1 MKAKV
6 WLDKVE
12 VLVEELANEMDEIV
26 ASDMYKRHLETMS
39 RFWHYS
45 FGNQMLIALQ
55 FPGAT
60 FVAGFNRWKIMG
72 RFVRK
77 GERGIHILAPGIKK
91 LDAETED
98 EDEDGVIRYFF
109 PVTVF
114 DISQTD
120 GDELPIMDACVE
132 GADAE
137 RYMEAL
143 VEHCRQDGTVVKY
156 ETMAP
161 YSYGWSSN
169 GEVAVN
175 AQHSVN
181 TQFASMVHEVAH
193 EMLHW
198 DHNTA
203 TKQRYE
209 AEAEGTSYVVLTH
222 YGIESKAPSYLA
234 LSAINKDVLKAS
246 LTNISN
252 AAKRIITAIE
262 TKLDIEQVA

>member
-39 RFWHYS
+39 KFWHYS

-55 FPGAT
+55 YSGAT
-60 FVAGFNRWKIMG
+60 FVAGYNRWKEMG

-77 GERGIHILAPGIKK
+77 GEKGIHILAPGYRGKG
-91 LDAETED
+91 EED
-98 EDEDGVIRYFF
+98 EEGEDRVLQYFF
-109 PVTVF
+109 PVAVF

-120 GDELPIMDACVE
+120 GDELPVMDAQVE
-132 GADAE
+132 GQDAE
-137 RYMEAL
+137 IYLGAL
-143 VEHCRQDGTVVKY
+143 VAHCRENGTIVKY
-156 ETMAP
+156 ESMSE
-161 YSYGWSSN
+161 YRYGASKN
-169 GEVAVN
+169 GEIEIN
-175 AQHSVN
+175 TGHSVN

-193 EMLHW
+193 EMLPW

-209 AEAEGTSYVVLTH
+209 AEAEGASYVVLIH

-234 LSAINKDVLKAS
+234 LGVTGKDILKAS
-246 LTNISN
+246 LTNISV
-252 AAKRIITAIE
+252 AAKRVITAIE